1 MEIKPEIK
9 PIELEYQQKTPLVF
23 LRDTERLF
31 RQQTVANLVP
41 ILPDKLANNL
51 QDVSQ
56 IADESLQELAEID
69 LDTITQEELRY
80 PRIVIGLTFVGF
92 SALLILFLLMYI
104 YTLHPEFA
112 LRDQM
117 QNYWYE
123 YIFFVC
129 LGVTGM
135 FLLGRESLAK

>member
-1 MEIKPEIK
+1 MEIKPEVK
-9 PIELEYQQKTPLVF
+9 TIELEYQQKAPLVF
-23 LRDTERLF
+23 LRDTETLI

-41 ILPDKLANNL
+41 ILPDKLATNL
-51 QDVSQ
+51 QEVSQ
-56 IADESLQELAEID
+56 IADESLQELAQID

-104 YTLHPEFA
+104 YTLHPEFT
-112 LRDQM
+112 LREIM

-123 YIFFVC
+123 YIFFLC
-129 LGVTGM
+129 FGVTGM
-135 FLLGRESLAK
+135 FLLGRESMRK